1 MSSIEQLSSDK
12 RLSSSTRLVA
22 PEILREIDPTTRRA
36 RITAEQL
43 AGRLDIAVGT
53 VRKAT
58 SVLTDC
64 RYVQK
69 VKIGRNIEFAIPPDN
84 ERVIS

>member
-1 MSSIEQLSSDK
+1 MSSIDQLLCDK

-22 PEILREIDPTTRRA
+22 AEIVRNVDPSTGRA

-43 AGRLDIAVGT
+43 ADTLDIAVGT

-58 SVLTDC
+58 SILTDC
-64 RYVQK
+64 RYFQK
-69 VKIGRNIEFAIPPDN
+69 FKVGRNIEF
-84 ERVIS
+84 VISRPAPD